1 MAGKV
6 ASVRMAEEKLQRID
20 KLAKMTNRSRGW
32 LINQAVDQYL
42 EYEEW
47 YLKSVE
53 TGIEDVKAGRTVPH
67 EELKK
72 DWENKLE
79 RSMD

>member
-1 MAGKV
+1 MTGKV
-6 ASVRMAEEKLQRID
+6 ASVRMGEEKLQRID
-20 KLAKMTNRSRGW
+20 KLAKTTNRSRGW

-47 YLKSVE
+47 YLKAVE
-53 TGIEDVKAGRTVPH
+53 AGMDDIKEGRIISH

-72 DWENKLE
+72 DWENKLA

>member
-6 ASVRMAEEKLQRID
+6 ASVRMEEKKLERID
-20 KLAKMTNRSRGW
+20 ELAKATNRSRGW
-32 LINQAVDQYL
+32 LINQAVDRYL

-47 YLKSVE
+47 YLKAIE
-53 TGIEDVKAGRTVPH
+53 AGMEDVKEGRTISH
-67 EELKK
+67 EGLKK

>member
-6 ASVRMAEEKLQRID
+6 ASVRMEEKKLERID
-20 KLAKMTNRSRGW
+20 ELAKATNRSRGW
-32 LINQAVDQYL
+32 LINQAVDRYL

-47 YLKSVE
+47 YLKAIE
-53 TGIEDVKAGRTVPH
+53 AGMEDVKAGRTISH
-67 EELKK
+67 EGLKK
-72 DWENKLE
+72 DWENKFE

>member
-6 ASVRMAEEKLQRID
+6 ASVRMEEKKLERID
-20 KLAKMTNRSRGW
+20 ELAKATNRSRGW
-32 LINQAVDQYL
+32 LINQAVDRYL

-47 YLKSVE
+47 YLKAVE
-53 TGIEDVKAGRTVPH
+53 AGMEDIEAGRIISH
-67 EELKK
+67 ENLKK

>member
-1 MAGKV
+1 MSGKV
-6 ASVRMAEEKLQRID
+6 ASVRMGEEKLQRID
-20 KLAKMTNRSRGW
+20 KLAKTTNRSRGW

-47 YLKSVE
+47 YLKAVE
-53 TGIEDVKAGRTVPH
+53 AGMEDVKVGRTISH
-67 EELKK
+67 AELKK
-72 DWENKLE
+72 DWENKLA

>member
-1 MAGKV
+1 MVGKV
-6 ASVRMAEEKLQRID
+6 ASVRMEEEKLQRID
-20 KLAKMTNRSRGW
+20 KLAKTTNRSRGW
-32 LINQAVDQYL
+32 LINQAVDRYL

-47 YLKSVE
+47 LLKA
-53 TGIEDVKAGRTVPH
+53 IEAGMEDIEAGRIISH
-67 EELKK
+67 EKLKK

>member
-1 MAGKV
+1 MTGKV
-6 ASVRMAEEKLQRID
+6 ASVRMEEKKLQRID
-20 KLAKMTNRSRGW
+20 KLAKTTNRSRGW
-32 LINQAVDQYL
+32 LINQAVDRYL

-47 YLKSVE
+47 YLRAVE
-53 TGIEDVKAGRTVPH
+53 AGMEDIKAGRIISH
-67 EELKK
+67 GELKK